1 MQITLFYLTGDI
13 LRCRTLKQITSLIF
27 LLLLICMIK
36 NSHQMSIT
44 SKEGFP
50 IYFRQ
55 SEYMIQIIFY
65 SQISLNMTISL
76 YHSYLVM
83 SPYQVQQLQ
92 QSQVFLN
99 QIAYQSSNS
108 NCNLMIKSTDTQ
120 QQNLSQI
127 SSNNT
132 DNSQFCYVQLP
143 NLVIDNSNSTQYI
156 QIEWTQQNILGV
168 LGKTQFYIDSQQI
181 TIQNSILST
190 NYNNSNNGIFGLANP
205 DRDSSYG
212 HNLLYQLFTNGV
224 ITTVSFGIC
233 VSSGKGV
240 FQIGDLDISSSWQYQ
255 KVYLQ
260 NIYDYMTPLIAVQV
274 QQKQIDFSFNARIS
288 YQQPYLLIKQA
299 LKISQQYIEIQPNLP
314 QILKEL
320 LLFNID
326 KIKLNYDDILFWI
339 KSLPQLQV
347 ISQDSKGK
355 PLIFSSSP
363 IFICADAQSLSLLQI
378 QQGIQSNQQFD
389 VCTTYKEIKDSESSV
404 DAEIGNQ
411 FLQNIFIIFN
421 ISKSYIQFFVD
432 NQCVNS
438 QSVQELN
445 SSPLYYLLNIF
456 QSVVSFLITI
466 IVLFLLLKKLKGK
479 NDQNQFAFNQ
489 EEEIRINNI
498 SQNNRFNQ
506 HLHSD

>member
-1 MQITLFYLTGDI
+1 MQTNLFSLTQPI
-13 LRCRTLKQITSLIF
+13 FWCRPLKQITSFIF
-27 LLLLICMIK
+27 LLFLICAIK

-44 SKEGFP
+44 SIEGFP

-55 SEYMIQIIFY
+55 TEYMVQIIFY
-65 SQISLNMTISL
+65 SQITLNMTISL
-76 YHSYLVM
+76 YHSYLVI
-83 SPYQVQQLQ
+83 SPTQVQQLQ
-92 QSQVFLN
+92 QNQIYLN

-108 NCNLMIKSTDTQ
+108 NCNLMIKSTNTQ

-127 SSNNT
+127 SSKNVNNSN
-132 DNSQFCYVQLP
+132 DFCYVQLP
-143 NLVIDNSNSTQYI
+143 NLVIGSSNSAQYI
-156 QIEWTQQNILGV
+156 QVEWTQENIQGILG
-168 LGKTQFYIDSQQI
+168 KAQFYIDSQQI

-190 NYNNSNNGIFGLANP
+190 NSYNSLNGIFGLANP

-212 HNLLYQLFTNGV
+212 YNLLYQLFTNGV

-233 VSSGKGV
+233 VSSNKGV
-240 FQIGDLDISSSWQYQ
+240 FQIGDLDISNSWQYQ

-260 NIYDYMTPLIAVQV
+260 NIYDYVTPILGVQV
-274 QQKQIDFSFNARIS
+274 QQKLVDFSFNARIS

-299 LKISQQYIEIQPNLP
+299 LKISQQYIELQPALP
-314 QILKEL
+314 QNLQEL
-320 LLFNID
+320 LLFNIE
-326 KIKLNYDDILFWI
+326 KIKLNYDEIVYWI
-339 KSLPQLQV
+339 KLLPQLQV
-347 ISQDSKGK
+347 VSQDSKGK

-363 IFICADAQSLSLLQI
+363 IFICADAQSLSLNQI
-378 QQGIQSNQQFD
+378 QQAIQSNQAFD

-411 FLQNIFIIFN
+411 FLQNIFIVFN

-479 NDQNQFAFNQ
+479 SDQNQFAFIQ
-489 EEEIRINNI
+489 EEEIRHQA
-498 SQNNRFNQ
+498 SQNNRLNQ
-506 HLHSD
+506 HQHSD